1 MKIISNSYLWSQAIF
16 IMCKLLRRSN
26 EKIYTAKIRSPP
38 NFIQT
43 FGDIFKSINL
53 KMLIFFS
60 WPDAQSSFVQC
71 MRISLKG
78 INNPKYFLPFHQNI
92 F

>member
-1 MKIISNSYLWSQAIF
+1 MNIISNSQAIF
-16 IMCKLLRRSN
+16 IMCKFLRTSN
-26 EKIYTAKIRSPP
+26 EEIYTAKIRNPP
-38 NFIQT
+38 NYIHI
-43 FGDIFKSINL
+43 FGNIFKSINL
-53 KMLIFFS
+53 KMLIFS